1 MPRRCRFTSRSESL
15 ASARWRGRCAH
26 PRRQRPLSSLPSD
39 RRPAVRHPR
48 RYAAR
53 TMISFPLLTL
63 FLLAAGALIVIPG
76 PAVLFIV
83 ARSIHQGRQA
93 GVISALG
100 VACGGLVHIA
110 GAVLGF
116 SALLASS
123 AMAFSAIRWIG
134 AAYLVYLGIKTW
146 RSRDDEPA
154 LIAPP
159 LPPRRLFA
167 QGFLVNLTNPKTA
180 LFFFA
185 FLPQFVDPERGHLA
199 AQIVFLGLLFA
210 LLGFVTDGCY
220 ALLASTAGQWLR
232 RSRRYLEIE
241 RYVSGTLFIG

>member
-1 MPRRCRFTSRSESL
+1 
-15 ASARWRGRCAH
+15 
-26 PRRQRPLSSLPSD
+26 
-39 RRPAVRHPR
+39 
-48 RYAAR
+48 
-53 TMISFPLLTL
+53 MISLPLLTL

-123 AMAFSAIRWIG
+123 ALAFSAIRWVG

-154 LIAPP
+154 AVAPAV
-159 LPPRRLFA
+159 PPQRLFA
-167 QGFLVNLTNPKTA
+167 QGFFVNLTNPKTA

-185 FLPQFVDPERGHLA
+185 FLPQFVDPSLGRVPLQMLILGAIFTVMSVTSDSTYAMLA
-199 AQIVFLGLLFA
+199 SALKGRIAGNPVARRNVRWVSGGVYVALGLGTA
-210 LLGFVTDGCY
+210 L
-220 ALLASTAGQWLR
+220 AG
-232 RSRRYLEIE
+232 SR
-241 RYVSGTLFIG
+241 TTKA

>member
-1 MPRRCRFTSRSESL
+1 
-15 ASARWRGRCAH
+15 
-26 PRRQRPLSSLPSD
+26 
-39 RRPAVRHPR
+39 
-48 RYAAR
+48 
-53 TMISFPLLTL
+53 MISLPLLTL

-83 ARSIHQGRQA
+83 ARSVHQGRRA

-123 AMAFSAIRWIG
+123 ALAFGAIRWIG

-154 LIAPP
+154 AVAPP
-159 LPPRRLFA
+159 VPPRRLFV
-167 QGFLVNLTNPKTA
+167 QGFFVNLTNPKTA

-185 FLPQFVDPERGHLA
+185 FLPQFIDPSLGRVPLQMLILGAIFTVMSVLSDSTYAMLA
-199 AQIVFLGLLFA
+199 SALKGRLARNAVARRNVRWVSGGVYVALGL
-210 LLGFVTDGCY
+210 GTV
-220 ALLASTAGQWLR
+220 LAG
-232 RSRRYLEIE
+232 SRT
-241 RYVSGTLFIG
+241 SKA

>member
-1 MPRRCRFTSRSESL
+1 
-15 ASARWRGRCAH
+15 
-26 PRRQRPLSSLPSD
+26 
-39 RRPAVRHPR
+39 
-48 RYAAR
+48 
-53 TMISFPLLTL
+53 MISLPLLTL
-63 FLLAAGALIVIPG
+63 FLLAAGALILIPG

-83 ARSIHQGRQA
+83 ARSIHQGRRA

-123 AMAFSAIRWIG
+123 ALAFGSIRWIG

-154 LIAPP
+154 LVAPP

-185 FLPQFVDPERGHLA
+185 FLPQFVDPTLGRVPLQMLILGAIFTVMSVMSDSTYAMLA
-199 AQIVFLGLLFA
+199 SALKGRIARNPVARRNVRWVSGGVYLALGLGTA
-210 LLGFVTDGCY
+210 L
-220 ALLASTAGQWLR
+220 AG
-232 RSRRYLEIE
+232 SR
-241 RYVSGTLFIG
+241 TTKA